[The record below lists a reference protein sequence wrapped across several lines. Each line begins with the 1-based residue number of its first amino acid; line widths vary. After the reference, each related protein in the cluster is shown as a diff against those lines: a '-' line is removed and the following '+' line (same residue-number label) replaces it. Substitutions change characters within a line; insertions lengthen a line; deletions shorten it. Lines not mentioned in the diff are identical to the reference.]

1 MTQPVRGATA
11 CALALAVLAVLAG
24 IAPARAVDRVIR
36 AVDPANVMQGDTVL
50 LTITGEN
57 LPTGTVV
64 VEFFPQQIAVL
75 KVLSAN
81 DHEIVVQVKVPS
93 LAPPGGY
100 NIVAYNHLGDE
111 AFGQNLLTVG
121 SGLITPVFH
130 DFDPKV
136 IAEAT
141 NGFALMLT
149 GDAITP
155 GVIDH
160 LSMSWTIG
168 DEPVR
173 DLRTTFGMG
182 GSGTVVCAVS
192 GKPPAGTLRGKVLQD
207 GRPIFLVEVTVQ
219 GAAGVIVG
227 HSPVEMDAD
236 QPSYKFRLLG
246 TGFTADFLKGLG
258 VQLESPTTV
267 AKATQLELLD
277 AASLQVTF
285 SGPLPAGAYSLTA
298 SSGGQQVYSS
308 QATLTPHGEAAGPSA
323 PAGGEQPATQPPAPP
338 AEGSTP
344 PAARQ
349 PPSPAESQPAA
360 APGAGVTQ
368 ENQPAVQPAPSLR
381 PAPSVQPKLAR
392 IDSVSPLA
400 IAPGNA
406 PCRFIVAGAGL
417 DTALVDSLRLTLV
430 VGDAAASLLFAGRIS
445 GGFACV
451 FAPPAGGFAPGAVGV
466 LTVSDPGGL
475 LPEFTAQVNVASQA
489 PPAAAA
495 PVAPPPAKPAPRPAV
510 PPAAP
515 LVGWGVSRVYLDTHT
530 GASVLNV
537 VLTPPPGEWQLG
549 QLSGTFALLPRDQ
562 GAKGSFANLPL
573 SGDLAFLRDAT
584 GALLGQSSGNFVSG
598 DLLVRLEY
606 GDGPVEA
613 SALELTAPR
622 PRARLVAPTTTEL
635 ALREDGTL
643 EPDKLQWVVDF
654 APFAVARPQVL
665 QVSATPAAADSAKAF
680 SNTADGTRIVVTQ
693 DLRAWKGVAGLE
705 GGLKLSFACDADVD
719 WAEPPQRTLAVKP
732 APKVS
737 GAHPALRDR
746 PVAISNEGFVIELLP
761 GAADVPLEAWEKV
774 EVETDFLL
782 LARTI
787 GKFQVHA
794 SEAEAAGQ
802 RVVRLL
808 FRRLP
813 DELPDMG
820 YDVLMGELVAA
831 EGIDVT
837 LRWPELGCQAAGTLH
852 FRSAAGDGEGV
863 LEGLGLGKAGDN
875 TGPAR

>member
-1 MTQPVRGATA
+1 MQPVRGATA
-11 CALALAVLAVLAG
+11 CALALAVVAG
-24 IAPARAVDRVIR
+24 LWSAAAAADRVIR

-182 GSGTVVCAVS
+182 GAGTVVCAVN

-207 GRPIFLVEVTVQ
+207 GKPIYLVEVTVQ
-219 GAAGVIVG
+219 GAAGLVVG
-227 HSPVEMDAD
+227 LSPVEMDAD

-246 TGFTADFLKGLG
+246 TGFTAGFLKGLG

-267 AKATQLELLD
+267 AKATQLDLLD

-285 SGPLPAGAYSLTA
+285 SGPLPAGTYSLTA
-298 SSGGQQVYSS
+298 SSGGQQVFSS
-308 QATLTPHGEAAGPSA
+308 QATLTLHAGAAGSSPSVGA
-323 PAGGEQPATQPPAPP
+323 EQPATQPQAPP
-338 AEGSTP
+338 AEGPAP
-344 PAARQ
+344 PAAEQ
-349 PPSPAESQPAA
+349 PPAPAESQPAA

-381 PAPSVQPKLAR
+381 PAPSDQPKLAR
-392 IDSVSPLA
+392 IDSVVPLG
-400 IAPGNA
+400 IAPGSV
-406 PCRFIVAGAGL
+406 PCRFLVTGVGL
-417 DTALVDSLRLTLV
+417 DTALVDSLRVTLV

-451 FAPPAGGFAPGAVGV
+451 FAPPTGGFTTGTAGV
-466 LTVSDPGGL
+466 LTIHDPGGL
-475 LPEFTAQVNVASQA
+475 LPEFTAQVNVVPPT
-489 PPAAAA
+489 PPAAGALETPQ
-495 PVAPPPAKPAPRPAV
+495 PVKPAPPTSAL
-510 PPAAP
+510 PPS
-515 LVGWGVSRVYLDTHT
+515 LSVEWGVARAFVDAPG

-537 VLTPPPGEWQLG
+537 VLSPPSGEWQMD
-549 QLSGTFALLPRDQ
+549 QLAGTFALLPKDGDAR
-562 GAKGSFANLPL
+562 GAFANLSL
-573 SGDLAFLRDAT
+573 SGDLTFQRGAT
-584 GALLGQSSGNFVSG
+584 GSVLGVFSGNFVSG

-606 GDGPVEA
+606 GEGPVEA
-613 SALELTAPR
+613 SALEITAPR
-622 PRARLVAPTTTEL
+622 PHARVIAPPTREL
-635 ALREDGTL
+635 TLREDGTL
-643 EPDKLQWVVDF
+643 APDQLQWVVDF
-654 APFAVARPQVL
+654 APFIVARPQGL
-665 QVSATPAAADSAKAF
+665 QVSATPAPADAGKAF
-680 SNTADGTRIVVTQ
+680 SVFADGTRIVITQ
-693 DLRAWKGVAGLE
+693 DLQAWKGVAGLE

-719 WAEPPQRTLAVKP
+719 WAEPPQFTLAVKP

-737 GAHPALRDR
+737 RAQPILPDR
-746 PVAISNEGFVIELLP
+746 PVAIDNEGFVIELSP
-761 GAADVPLEAWEKV
+761 GAEDVPLEAWEKV
-774 EVETDFLL
+774 EVDTDFLL

-787 GKFQVHA
+787 GKFQVQA

-808 FRRLP
+808 FKRLP
-813 DELPDMG
+813 AELPDMG
-820 YDVLMGELVAA
+820 YNVLIGELVAA

-852 FRSAAGDGEGV
+852 FRGAAGDGEGV
-863 LEGLGLGKAGDN
+863 LEGLGLGAAGD
-875 TGPAR
+875 GAGASL